1 MCSVVSL
8 TVLYLAIIFQVL
20 VAILPQTQMQ
30 YFDIQTKMWKPLSS
44 MAQLPEAIACFC
56 SEVCG
61 NYLYVATRKGDTFVI
76 DRYHISLNIWETLP
90 SFCSPTNQI
99 GCLCSIEDHIYAI
112 YHSEAPRRFSIPKNQ
127 WQCVA
132 KLSATLNIVKEA
144 FCNKSAVVFKS
155 CIYVLHGVAVNRANS
170 TSGVQHSNVSPQLAS
185 TEPIGFSFSQ
195 SSGSLFGGTPT
206 SSLNK
211 VNWQPE
217 VAVMY
222 CFDPKQNAWEQ
233 KASTKKCH
241 FASSLFVV
249 NDKLFVG
256 GGKCSVNKSNGR
268 PSGERA
274 AVEVYDEENNSW
286 SVVDQSHIP
295 PNNLGAVEIEGR
307 VYFIINCF
315 PFDSGIRIPPEDV
328 YPVSLDEWENLG
340 KINGNAVLCYL
351 PIKVDKL

>member
-1 MCSVVSL
+1 
-8 TVLYLAIIFQVL
+8 
-20 VAILPQTQMQ
+20 
-30 YFDIQTKMWKPLSS
+30 
-44 MAQLPEAIACFC
+44 MAQLPEALACFC

-61 NYLYVATRKGDTFVI
+61 NYLYVATLKGDTYGI
-76 DRYHISLNIWETLP
+76 HRYNIISNIWETLP
-90 SFCSPTNQI
+90 QFCGPANQI
-99 GCLCSIEDHIYAI
+99 GSLCSVEDHIYAI

-132 KLSATLNIVKEA
+132 KLSATLNTVKET

-155 CIYVLHGVAVNRANS
+155 CIYVLHGVAVNRENS
-170 TSGVQHSNVSPQLAS
+170 TSGVQHSN
-185 TEPIGFSFSQ
+185 TFT
-195 SSGSLFGGTPT
+195 FGVAAVPVFGCTAT
-206 SSLNK
+206 SSSNN

-233 KASTKKCH
+233 KASTNKCH
-241 FASSLFVV
+241 FASSRFVV

-256 GGKCSVNKSNGR
+256 GGKCSVYKSNGR
-268 PSGERA
+268 PCGKRA

-286 SVVDQSHIP
+286 SVVDQRHIP

-328 YPVSLDEWENLG
+328 YPVSLDEWENLE